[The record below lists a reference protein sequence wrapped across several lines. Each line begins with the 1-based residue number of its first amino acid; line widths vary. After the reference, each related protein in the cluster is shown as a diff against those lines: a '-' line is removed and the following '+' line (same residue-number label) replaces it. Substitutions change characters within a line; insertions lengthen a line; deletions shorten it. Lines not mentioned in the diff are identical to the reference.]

1 MTSTLPVLNEDW
13 LLARLPPD
21 VRDRLPPD
29 VQTMLSVVA
38 ADRPWRR
45 HPVDI
50 HVSVPLPFA
59 PFFVRIVAGPERR
72 SSIRRTVERRTRH
85 APWLGNLLF
94 VLGAVGVFY
103 AAVIGGALLLTSIL
117 E

>member
-13 LLARLPPD
+13 LLSRLPAEM
-21 VRDRLPPD
+21 RDRLPED
-29 VQTMLSVVA
+29 VQALLAVAA

-50 HVSVPLPFA
+50 RLSIPLPGA

-72 SSIRRTVERRTRH
+72 SAVRRTVERRAQRT
-85 APWLGNLLF
+85 PWLGNLVF
-94 VLGAVGVFY
+94 VLAAVGVFY
-103 AAVIGGALLLTSIL
+103 AAIILGALVLTAIL